1 VLRKEIRELTPT
13 ATLHLAKT
21 ADWVAITPD
30 SVWVVVGPEGGLSE
44 DEVATFAAAGAVPV
58 SLGRQ
63 ILRTETASVVAAA
76 LVLQH
81 FGRLG

>member
-1 VLRKEIRELTPT
+1 LGLVAHPHANSRLRDVLEDQGPS
-13 ATLHLAKT
+13 
-21 ADWVAITPD
+21 PD
-30 SVWVVVGPEGGLSE
+30 SVWVVIGPEGGLSD

-58 SLGRQ
+58 CLGPQ